1 MLAVKHNLVDKR
13 MDESVI
19 ENLSTAIVVLD
30 RDLRS
35 FSPIRQRKPFNG
47 VRPQNA
53 RRTGHENN

>member
-30 RDLRS
+30 RDLEII
-35 FSPIRQRKPFNG
+35 FSLSLGQ
-47 VRPQNA
+47 
-53 RRTGHENN
+53 